1 MKKILAFNGSPRPA
15 GNTTFLLQSFLDG
28 AGESGSE
35 QETIRSYDLDLQPCA
50 GCLRC
55 NILKR
60 CSLRGDEWQ
69 EVSDKIEAADVL
81 VFATPVYFH
90 HVPGPMKIMLDRFRS
105 FIHVQMTPTG
115 LIHTPHKIW
124 NKDFVLILTMGSSD
138 PSDADPIIELFEFVR
153 TMLGEGNKLHV
164 IKATRLGVNKQV
176 VKTDEELSVLYEKLN
191 LPVDLA
197 SEDALR
203 NHELME
209 ECRSLGLELSK

>member
-1 MKKILAFNGSPRPA
+1 MKKVLTFNGSPRPA

-35 QETIRSYDLDLQPCA
+35 LETIRSHDLNLDPCA

-69 EVSDKIEAADVL
+69 EVSDKIEEADIL
-81 VFATPVYFH
+81 VFAAPVYFH

-105 FIHVQMTPTG
+105 FVHVQMTPTG
-115 LIHTPHKIW
+115 LIHTPHRTW
-124 NKDFVLILTMGSSD
+124 NKDFVLILSMGSSD

-153 TMLGEGNKLHV
+153 SMLGEGNKLHV
-164 IKATRLGVNKQV
+164 IKATRLGVVKQV
-176 VKTDEELSVLYEKLN
+176 AKTEEELKVLYDKLN

-197 SEDALR
+197 TADAVR
-203 NHELME
+203 NQELMK
-209 ECRSLGLELSK
+209 ECRNLGATLGK